1 MMAYSNYGVAFK
13 INGVEVTLIY
23 SGDRK
28 VDGNFYEKF
37 SKDVR
42 VDFQTRI
49 DVIRQMFVEKVFVYI
64 GMFVQDV
71 LDIEAV
77 VFFGQEFLDNGLAD
91 EFVNN
96 IDAFGVM
103 REVFDRRKKI
113 IFGGIMLL
121 FFVLVVIIK
130 LVDQVV
136 IQIIV
141 LVEQVIIV
149 DTIIVFVVVFVDVSA
164 QVIVVVV
171 VENSRIM
178 GILNCDEVKGR
189 ELQARV
195 LVETSGMTVESVQR
209 ILVVVS

>member
-1 MMAYSNYGVAFK
+1 MVRIGFIGVMMVYSNYGVVFK
-13 INGVEVTLIY
+13 INGVEVMLIY
-23 SGDRK
+23 SGDCK

-37 SKDVR
+37 LKDVC
-42 VDFQTRI
+42 VDFQMCI
-49 DVIRQMFVEKVFVYI
+49 DVICQMFVEKVFVYI

-71 LDIEAV
+71 LDIEVV
-77 VFFGQEFLDNGLAD
+77 VFFGQEFLDNGLVD

-96 IDAFGVM
+96 IDVFGVM
-103 REVFDRRKKI
+103 CEVFDRCKKI

-149 DTIIVFVVVFVDVSA
+149 DMIIVFVVVFVDVSV

-171 VENSRIM
+171 VENSCIM
-178 GILNCDEVKGR
+178 GILNCDEVKGC
-189 ELQARV
+189 ELQV
-195 LVETSGMTVESVQR
+195 
-209 ILVVVS
+209 